1 MSYTE
6 LEQFL
11 GRGEE
16 KAVWLLSVK
25 NIGGLIGGGILGQ
38 RLGTV
43 LFGSGALVL
52 LCTVLGA
59 LLGIT
64 FTFQHHGLLILRRLL
79 IRARFY
85 LQRAIRPR
93 VIDAEGIFPV
103 RTRQATPIRVT
114 RHDGT
119 PVILP
124 ERTTR

>member
-1 MSYTE
+1 MYHE

-38 RLGTV
+38 RLGTA

-59 LLGIT
+59 VLGIT
-64 FTFQHHGLLILRRLL
+64 LTFQHHGLLILRRLV

-93 VIDAEGIFPV
+93 VVDAEAIFPV
-103 RTRQATPIRVT
+103 VTRPDVVIRVE
-114 RHDGT
+114 RPDGT
-119 PVILP
+119 PVIVP
-124 ERTTR
+124 ERITR